1 MPAGNPSGTLVLA
14 RAGVDQAHCRSVPGM
29 VNKWLRVL
37 YSVLLVGLAT
47 FRFFVDLDW
56 RVSAVIG
63 TVALL
68 LMIADLVMMKR
79 RAPQAPA

>member
-1 MPAGNPSGTLVLA
+1 
-14 RAGVDQAHCRSVPGM
+14 M
-29 VNKWLRVL
+29 VNTWLRVV
-37 YSVLLVGLAT
+37 YSVLLVGLAA

-63 TVALL
+63 TVAIL

>member
-1 MPAGNPSGTLVLA
+1 
-14 RAGVDQAHCRSVPGM
+14 M
-29 VNKWLRVL
+29 VNKWLRVV

-63 TVALL
+63 TVAIL
-68 LMIADLVMMKR
+68 LMVGT
-79 RAPQAPA
+79 APGFG